1 MFGALRRLPGASR
14 DLKDTFQRTFGEAVL
29 EKLSREL
36 LEKLSKNWLETLSK
50 ELLENLSRNLFEKLS
65 RKLLENLRGELL
77 EKLSRRL
84 LAMPLHRVGTFHPI
98 TMLKKP
104 LENWNF

>member
-1 MFGALRRLPGASR
+1 MFGALRRLQGASR
-14 DLKDTFQRTFGEAVL
+14 DLKATFQRTFGEAVL

-36 LEKLSKNWLETLSK
+36 LEKLSKNLLETLSK
-50 ELLENLSRNLFEKLS
+50 ELLENLSEE
-65 RKLLENLRGELL
+65 LLENLREELL

-84 LAMPLHRVGTFHPI
+84 LAIPLHRVGTFHPI
-98 TMLKKP
+98 TMLEKP